1 MDPAEMTKPL
11 LLVGA
16 GGYAKEVAQIAR
28 RLDPKGTRWN
38 RLSYVA
44 VSRAEI
50 GTELPFGRVEYSDE
64 DILSGA
70 LNADVVLAVGEPHL
84 RMPLA
89 ERYTRVPALSFPN
102 LIDPSVDYDPKLI
115 TMGIGNVIHRNVT
128 MTLNAVMGDFNFFNK
143 NSILSHDTTVGSFNT
158 ISPAAT
164 ILSNTRL
171 GDACSIGANAC
182 VLPKVRI
189 ADRTTLGAS
198 SLLRHDVDEP
208 GHVFIGVP
216 AKKLR

>member
-1 MDPAEMTKPL
+1 MTKPL

-16 GGYAKEVAQIAR
+16 GGYAKEVGQIAR
-28 RLDPKGTRWN
+28 RIDPKGARWD
-38 RLSYVA
+38 RISYVG

-50 GTELPFGRVEYSDE
+50 GTELPFGRVEYCDE

-70 LNADVVLAVGEPHL
+70 LIADVILAVGEPHL
-84 RMPLA
+84 RVRIA
-89 ERYTRVPALSFPN
+89 ERYTKVPKLSFPN
-102 LIDPSVDYDPKLI
+102 LIDPSVDYDPAQI
-115 TMGIGNVIHRNVT
+115 TMGIGNVIHRGVT
-128 MTLNAVMGDFNFFNK
+128 MTVNAVMGDFNFFNK

-158 ISPAAT
+158 ISPSAT
-164 ILSNTRL
+164 ILSNSRL
-171 GDACSIGANAC
+171 GDGCSIGANAC

-198 SLLRHDVDEP
+198 SLLRRDVVEP
-208 GHVFIGVP
+208 GQTLIGVP

>member
-1 MDPAEMTKPL
+1 MTKPL

-28 RLDPKGTRWN
+28 RLDPKGMRWD
-38 RLSYVA
+38 RIHYVA
-44 VSRAEI
+44 IARAEI
-50 GTELPFGRVEYSDE
+50 GTVLPFGRVEYCDE

-70 LNADVVLAVGEPHL
+70 LTADVVLAVGEPHL
-84 RMPLA
+84 RLGIA
-89 ERYTRVPALSFPN
+89 ERYTKVPTLGFPN
-102 LIDPSVDYDPKLI
+102 LIDPSVDYDPALI
-115 TMGIGNVIHRNVT
+115 RMGIGNVIHRNVT
-128 MTLNAVMGDFNFFNK
+128 TTLNAVMGDFNYFNK
-143 NSILSHDTTVGSFNT
+143 NSIISHDTTFGSFNT

-164 ILSNTRL
+164 ILSNSRL
-171 GDACSIGANAC
+171 GNACSIGAHAC

-189 ADRTTLGAS
+189 ADRTTLGAA

>member
-1 MDPAEMTKPL
+1 MTKPL
-11 LLVGA
+11 LIVGA
-16 GGYAKEVAQIAR
+16 GGYAKEVAQIAK
-28 RLDPKGTRWN
+28 RLDPNGMRWTRI
-38 RLSYVA
+38 SYVA

-50 GTELPFGRVEYSDE
+50 GTERPFGRVDYCDE

-70 LNADVVLAVGEPHL
+70 LTADVILAVGEPQL
-84 RMPLA
+84 RVSIA
-89 ERYTRVPALSFPN
+89 ERYTIVPTLSFPN
-102 LIDPSVDYDPKLI
+102 LIDPSVDYDPALI
-115 TMGIGNVIHRNVT
+115 RMGVGNVIHRNVT

-164 ILSNTRL
+164 ILSNSRL

-189 ADRTTLGAS
+189 ADRTMLGAS